1 MVQPPMVRLT
11 VDSCKKDLANL
22 SKGEEGKSDFCM
34 SLIRWELHGV
44 RVEALRISHLQLPG

>member
-1 MVQPPMVRLT
+1 MVRLT